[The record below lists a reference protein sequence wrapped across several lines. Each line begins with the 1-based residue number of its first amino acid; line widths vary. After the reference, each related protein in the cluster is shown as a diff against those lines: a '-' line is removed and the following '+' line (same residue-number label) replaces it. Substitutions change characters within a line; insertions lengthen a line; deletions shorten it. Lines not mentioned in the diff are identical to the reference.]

1 MHIVVMHLAIFFL
14 ASPLSG
20 GFVGIWMPPI
30 LGSSRGLAALDY
42 FFAST
47 RKDGVGVLVEKLL
60 AWVANDLNQRSIVMS
75 QFHTKMWVTSFGLI
89 YVAYRC

>member
-1 MHIVVMHLAIFFL
+1 MAHYFKPKYCPNSVQISHLNMHIVVMHRAIFFL
-14 ASPLSG
+14 APPLSG

-30 LGSSRGLAALDY
+30 LGSSRGLALDY

-60 AWVANDLNQRSIVMS
+60 AWVGNQ
-75 QFHTKMWVTSFGLI
+75 
-89 YVAYRC
+89 

>member
-1 MHIVVMHLAIFFL
+1 
-14 ASPLSG
+14 
-20 GFVGIWMPPI
+20 VGIWMPPI

-60 AWVANDLNQRSIVMS
+60 AWVGNQ
-75 QFHTKMWVTSFGLI
+75 
-89 YVAYRC
+89 